1 MRVLVEG
8 TVDRSIVLF
17 GADTDPGPEL
27 TWARGVTLLAADAAG
42 AGPPDDRPPDDAPP
56 DDAPPDDGP
65 PDDGPPDDGLPD
77 GPVAVVGWSVAGLD
91 ALAFAARNAH
101 VVDRV
106 ALIATPIPGD
116 DRPAPSIPA
125 KTLLL
130 FGDKDPLTGSRHG
143 TWWQRALPDARLEMQ
158 PGGGHD
164 LLVPT
169 WKRVLSHCAPR
180 CRR

>member
-1 MRVLVEG
+1 MRVLVDG
-8 TVDRSIVLF
+8 VLDRTIVLF

-27 TWARGVTLLAADAAG
+27 TWARGVTLLAADDAG
-42 AGPPDDRPPDDAPP
+42 SAPP
-56 DDAPPDDGP
+56 D
-65 PDDGPPDDGLPD
+65 D
-77 GPVAVVGWSVAGLD
+77 GPVAVVGWSNAGLA
-91 ALAFAARNAH
+91 ALDFAARNAE

-116 DRPAPSIPA
+116 DRPAPGVPA
-125 KTLLL
+125 KTLLI

-143 TWWQRALPDARLEMQ
+143 IWWQRALPDARLEMQ

-164 LLVPT
+164 LLVPA

>member
-1 MRVLVEG
+1 MRVLVDG
-8 TVDRSIVLF
+8 VLDRAIVLF

-27 TWARGVTLLAADAAG
+27 TWARGVTLLAADDAG
-42 AGPPDDRPPDDAPP
+42 A
-56 DDAPPDDGP
+56 APPDDGP
-65 PDDGPPDDGLPD
+65 PDD

-106 ALIATPIPGD
+106 ALIATPIPSD

-164 LLVPT
+164 LLTPT